1 MRVSSNLIGIQEK
14 MSQLEKQLQTVGSL
28 GIVGMGGIGKSTL
41 AKALSNHVSNHFDAI
56 CFVDDLKD
64 ETCTFVLKHKSRDM
78 QDSPSQAE
86 TLRKT
91 RDILEQV
98 RKTKKILLVV
108 DNVSKQ
114 SQLCQL
120 LGDSMFKDVGGM
132 RLIISSRN
140 WESLKGHVPVAG
152 KVDMQTL
159 EGNQPMKLFS
169 RHAFGTNQSC
179 LPYLEHVVGKI
190 VNACCGLPLSLE
202 VMGTCMQGETR
213 LRIWERTLHRLLRAR
228 HDGSPNEKLWMTLR
242 ISFDELSIEEKSM
255 FLDIA
260 CFFCKDFLM
269 LKGTFLRMFDGNAQ
283 EILERLHNKSLVKV
297 DKWDRLDM
305 HDQLRDMGRM
315 IAQREFTGTRLLDL
329 NYAAFANH
337 CKQKVC
343 ESSLNV
349 LKKY

>member
-1 MRVSSNLIGIQEK
+1 MRVLSNLIGIQEK
-14 MSQLEKQLQTVGSL
+14 MSRLKKQLQTIGSL

-41 AKALSNHVSNHFDAI
+41 AKALGNHVSDHFEAT

-64 ETCTFVLKHKSRDM
+64 ETCTFAYKSKSRDM
-78 QDSPSQAE
+78 QDSPPQAK
-86 TLRKT
+86 TLRET
-91 RDILEQV
+91 RDRLEQV

-108 DNVSKQ
+108 DNVSKK

-120 LGDSMFKDVGGM
+120 LGDSMFKDVDGM
-132 RLIISSRN
+132 GLITSSRD
-140 WESLKGHVPVAG
+140 WESLKGHVPMAG

-159 EGNQPMKLFS
+159 EGNQPMRLFS

-242 ISFDELSIEEKSM
+242 ISFDELRIEEKNM

-260 CFFCKDFLM
+260 CFFCKDVPVV
-269 LKGTFLRMFDGNAQ
+269 KGTFLRMFDGNGR

-297 DKWDRLDM
+297 DEWAHLDM

-315 IAQREFTGTRLLDL
+315 IAETEFTGTRLLNL

-343 ESSLNV
+343 KLSLNE
-349 LKKY
+349 LRKY